1 MAASQH
7 VPTVA
12 PWSCPTCGREY
23 PAEFA
28 VCPLDATPRSDVSKS
43 GDPQIGTV
51 LARTYKIV
59 RLLGQGGMARQYV
72 ADHLRIDAQFAVK
85 IIHDE
90 LSREP
95 SMLARFERE
104 AHAAARIRSD
114 NVVRMVDVLRTQDER
129 PCIVTEL
136 LDGEDLQA
144 RLDRA
149 GKLTVADA
157 IPIARQ
163 ICRGVAAAHAANV
176 VHRDLKP
183 SNVFLCTTGGAP
195 LVKIFD
201 FGLAK
206 TEDDEKL
213 TRTGAVMGTAAY
225 MPPEQARRATDAGPL
240 ADVYAIGAILYHILA
255 GQPPYGNLPP
265 VSRFALLLHE
275 EPARPRSIEPSIPEG
290 IESVIQRAMAR
301 DTAARIQSAL
311 DLERELAVFDDA
323 APVPVA
329 IERAPT
335 ERVSAAYVRKPA
347 ETVQTITLRARLA
360 RPTALLVAIASC
372 LAAGIWVASLLGSL
386 LEPTSRGERTLLGI
400 MGGAAIGGIAALHIR
415 RLRGK
420 WQSSPAVGVYIAP
433 FARALIAGTIT
444 YGSLELVRIGWFSL
458 AHRQLFG
465 VRVTLVAAALA
476 AALGLAWRRLDLQTR
491 IGRRIG

>member
-1 MAASQH
+1 M
-7 VPTVA
+7 
-12 PWSCPTCGREY
+12 
-23 PAEFA
+23 
-28 VCPLDATPRSDVSKS
+28 CPLDATPRSDVSKS
-43 GDPQIGTV
+43 GDPQIGVV

-104 AHAAARIRSD
+104 ARAAARIRSD
-114 NVVRMVDVLRTQDER
+114 HVVRLVDVLRTQDER

-144 RLDRA
+144 RLDRV
-149 GKLTVADA
+149 GKLSVAEA
-157 IPIARQ
+157 IPIVRQ
-163 ICRGVAAAHAANV
+163 ICRGVAAAHAVGV

-183 SNVFLCTTGGAP
+183 SNVFLCKREGAP

-206 TEDDEKL
+206 TGEDDDKL

-240 ADVYAIGAILYHILA
+240 ADVYAIGAILYHLLA

-290 IESVIQRAMAR
+290 VESVIQRAMAR
-301 DTAARIQSAL
+301 DTTARIQSAL
-311 DLERELAVFDDA
+311 DLERELAVFDDRPA
-323 APVPVA
+323 APVA
-329 IERAPT
+329 IERAAT
-335 ERVSAAYVRKPA
+335 EPVYVRKPA

-360 RPTALLVAIASC
+360 RPAALLVAIASC
-372 LAAGIWVASLLGSL
+372 LAAGLWLTSMFGSL
-386 LEPTSRGERTLLGI
+386 AEPTSRGERTLLAI
-400 MGGAAIGGIAALHIR
+400 MGGAAAVGLAALHVR

-433 FARALIAGTIT
+433 FARALISGTIA
-444 YGSLELVRIGWFSL
+444 YGACEMVRLGWFSI
-458 AHRQLFG
+458 AHSQLFG
-465 VRVTLVAAALA
+465 VRVTLVATIVVASV
-476 AALGLAWRRLDLQTR
+476 GLAWRKLDLQTR
-491 IGRRIG
+491 LGRRIG